1 MKPDPKQTARAVK
14 LLAKR
19 PEGLTAVQIA
29 KSLGYTPKKAKVSLT
44 AWHDRGLLIPVQAY
58 GTCYWLASEY
68 VAAYREAHREAQREK
83 RRLTDPIKRRHKK
96 AQLIE
101 VSDHELEHV
110 QRSMV
115 AANEAA
121 PIRTTA
127 PRWVFEWRPAA

>member
-58 GTCYWLASEY
+58 GTCFWLAPEY

-83 RRLTDPIKRRHKK
+83 RRLTDPIKRRHKQ
-96 AQLIE
+96 AVVE
-101 VSDHELEHV
+101 FSDLELEHV
-110 QRSMV
+110 QRNLI

-121 PIRTTA
+121 PIRTNA
-127 PRWVFEWRPAA
+127 ARWVFEWRPAA